1 MAKRQDNKGRS
12 ERKQIAPELGNL
24 GVSVDFRSIY
34 EDSLKELQFPHSLKT
49 FDQMSKSS
57 VVASVLSAVNTIA
70 GQADFYVESYDQS
83 DTHLSRKK
91 FLEQCLFY
99 DMKTS
104 FNQVVKDS
112 LTSTQYGFSILE
124 KVFRER
130 RYEEG
135 SLYDDGRIGIKYLP
149 LRSQKSIEEF
159 KYDDMNRELQA
170 VVQTLTS
177 NGTRALNTLTKT
189 AVNLPV
195 DRILFFKVNPSSN
208 YPHGRSPL
216 ADAYMSWRVLEE
228 LRGIETVSANRNLNG
243 IPHLSCPSEIMDES
257 SDDPEDRLRVTKLK
271 QQMSRISTGEQAYII
286 TPSDRYDQTEGAS
299 AQYDFK
305 VVTGSSSHLT
315 ALGSIISRYK
325 NEVFQAMCAD
335 ILTID
340 DGQSASSSLTANKQ
354 TMFNMFVEARLREFI
369 EVINNDLIPDLF
381 ARNGWDI
388 TKTPKLKYDR
398 VEKLTVAEMAKA
410 IQQLAATSTIPI
422 TPENTN
428 YMAEVFGFPTRVP
441 LDMSFEELTKL
452 RGYELG
458 MQSRSGDGLAKG
470 ASNGTSDSVA
480 TSDTNASNLNKS

>member
-1 MAKRQDNKGRS
+1 MAKRQDKKGLVS
-12 ERKQIAPELGNL
+12 PELGNL
-24 GVSVDFRSIY
+24 GVSVDFQSIY
-34 EDSLKELQFPHSLKT
+34 EDSLKELKFPYSLKT
-49 FDQMSKSS
+49 FDQMAKSS

-149 LRSQKSIEEF
+149 LRSQKSIDEF
-159 KYDDMNRELQA
+159 KYNDMNRELA
-170 VVQTLTS
+170 YVTQTLTS
-177 NGTRALNTLTKT
+177 GNLFPLTKT
-189 AVNLPV
+189 SVKLPV

-340 DGQSASSSLTANKQ
+340 DGQSASSSLTNNKQ

-410 IQQLAATSTIPI
+410 IQQLSATSTIPI

-452 RGYELG
+452 RGYDLG
-458 MQSRSGDGLAKG
+458 VQSRSGDGLKTG
-470 ASNGTSDSVA
+470 TGNGTSTNVA
-480 TSDTNASNLNKS
+480 TADTNASNLNKN

>member
-1 MAKRQDNKGRS
+1 MATSQDKKGRV
-12 ERKQIAPELGNL
+12 APELGNL
-24 GVSVDFRSIY
+24 GVSVDFQSIY
-34 EDSLKELQFPHSLKT
+34 SDSLKELQFPYSLKT
-49 FDQMSKSS
+49 FDQMAKSS

-70 GQADFYVESYDQS
+70 GQADFYLDSYDQS

-91 FLEQCLFY
+91 FVEQCLFY

-104 FNQVVKDS
+104 FNQVVKDF
-112 LTSTQYGFSILE
+112 LTATQYGFSILE

-130 RYEEG
+130 RYTEG
-135 SLYDDGRIGIKYLP
+135 SLYDDGKIGIKYLP
-149 LRSQKSIEEF
+149 LRSQKSIEDF
-159 KYDDMNRELQA
+159 KYDDMNRELECVLQRI
-170 VVQTLTS
+170 S
-177 NGTRALNTLTKT
+177 TKNLLKPEE
-189 AVNLPV
+189 AFKKLPV
-195 DRILFFKVNPSSN
+195 DRIMLFKVNSSSN
-208 YPHGRSPL
+208 YPYGRSPL

-257 SDDPEDRLRVTKLK
+257 SDDPEDKARVFKLK
-271 QQMSRISTGEQAYII
+271 QQMSRVSSGEQTYVI

-340 DGQSASSSLTANKQ
+340 DGQSASSSLTTNKQ

-369 EVINNDLIPDLF
+369 EVINSDLIPDLF

-410 IQQLAATSTIPI
+410 IQQLSATSTIPI

-441 LDMSFEELTKL
+441 LDMSFEDLTKL
-452 RGYELG
+452 RGYDLG
-458 MQSRSGDGLAKG
+458 IQSRSGDGAAAG
-470 ASNGTSDSVA
+470 ASNGTSTSVA
-480 TSDTNASNLNKS
+480 TADTNASNLNKN

>member
-1 MAKRQDNKGRS
+1 MA
-12 ERKQIAPELGNL
+12 
-24 GVSVDFRSIY
+24 
-34 EDSLKELQFPHSLKT
+34 
-49 FDQMSKSS
+49 KSS
-57 VVASVLSAVNTIA
+57 VVSSVLSAVSTIA
-70 GQADFYVESYDQS
+70 GQADFYIESYDQS

-99 DMKTS
+99 DMKTP
-104 FNQVVKDS
+104 FNQVVKDA

-130 RYEEG
+130 RYSEG

-159 KYDDMNRELQA
+159 KYDDMNRELKS
-170 VVQTLTS
+170 VVQTLTY
-177 NGTRALNTLTKT
+177 NGIRNLNVLKKT
-189 AVNLPV
+189 SVEIPV
-195 DRILFFKVNPSSN
+195 DRILLFKVNPSGN
-208 YPHGRSPL
+208 YPYGRSPL

-257 SDDPEDRLRVTKLK
+257 SDDPDDRLRVAKLK

-286 TPSDRYDQTEGAS
+286 TPSDRYDQSEGAA

-315 ALGSIISRYK
+315 ALGNIISRYK

-340 DGQSASSSLTANKQ
+340 DGQSASSSLTSNKQ

-410 IQQLAATSTIPI
+410 IQQLSATQTIPI
-422 TPENTN
+422 TAENTN
-428 YMAEVFGFPTRVP
+428 YIAEIFGFPTRVP
-441 LDMSFEELTKL
+441 IDIEFDELVKL
-452 RGYELG
+452 RGYGLN

-470 ASNGTSDSVA
+470 SGNGTSNKVA
-480 TSDTNASNLNKS
+480 TMDANANNLNKN

>member
-1 MAKRQDNKGRS
+1 MA
-12 ERKQIAPELGNL
+12 
-24 GVSVDFRSIY
+24 
-34 EDSLKELQFPHSLKT
+34 
-49 FDQMSKSS
+49 KSS

-70 GQADFYVESYDQS
+70 GQADFYLDSYDQS

-91 FLEQCLFY
+91 FVEQCLFY

-104 FNQVVKDS
+104 FNQVVKDF
-112 LTSTQYGFSILE
+112 LTATQYGFSILE

-130 RYEEG
+130 RYTEG
-135 SLYDDGRIGIKYLP
+135 SLYDDGKIGIKYLP
-149 LRSQKSIEEF
+149 LRSQKSIEDF
-159 KYDDMNRELQA
+159 KYDDMNRELECVLQRI
-170 VVQTLTS
+170 S
-177 NGTRALNTLTKT
+177 TK
-189 AVNLPV
+189 NLLKPEEAFKKLPA
-195 DRILFFKVNPSSN
+195 DRIMLFKVNSSSN
-208 YPHGRSPL
+208 YPYGRSPL

-257 SDDPEDRLRVTKLK
+257 SDDPKDKARVFKLK
-271 QQMSRISTGEQAYII
+271 QQMSRVSSGEQTYVI

-340 DGQSASSSLTANKQ
+340 DGQSASSSLTTNKQ

-369 EVINNDLIPDLF
+369 EVINSDLIPDLF

-410 IQQLAATSTIPI
+410 IQQLSATSTIPI

-441 LDMSFEELTKL
+441 LDMSFEDLTKL
-452 RGYELG
+452 RGYDLG
-458 MQSRSGDGLAKG
+458 IQSRSGDGAAAG
-470 ASNGTSDSVA
+470 ASNGTSTSVA
-480 TSDTNASNLNKS
+480 TADTNASNLNKN

>member
-1 MAKRQDNKGRS
+1 MATSQDKKGLS
-12 ERKQIAPELGNL
+12 ERKHVAPELGNL
-24 GVSVDFRSIY
+24 GVSVDFQSIY
-34 EDSLKELQFPHSLKT
+34 SDSLKELQFPYSLKT
-49 FDQMSKSS
+49 FDQMAKSS

-70 GQADFYVESYDQS
+70 GQADFYLDSYDQS

-91 FLEQCLFY
+91 FVEQCLFY

-104 FNQVVKDS
+104 FNQVVKDF
-112 LTSTQYGFSILE
+112 LTATQYGFSILE

-130 RYEEG
+130 RYTEG
-135 SLYDDGRIGIKYLP
+135 SLYDDGKIGIKYLP
-149 LRSQKSIEEF
+149 LRSQKSIEDF
-159 KYDDMNRELQA
+159 KYDDMNRELECVLQRI
-170 VVQTLTS
+170 S
-177 NGTRALNTLTKT
+177 TKNLLKPEE
-189 AVNLPV
+189 AFKKLPV
-195 DRILFFKVNPSSN
+195 DRIMLFKVNSSSN
-208 YPHGRSPL
+208 YPYGRSPL

-257 SDDPEDRLRVTKLK
+257 SDDPEDRLRVSKLK

-340 DGQSASSSLTANKQ
+340 DGQSASSSLTTNKQ

-369 EVINNDLIPDLF
+369 EVINSDLIPDLF

-410 IQQLAATSTIPI
+410 IQQLSATSTIPI

-441 LDMSFEELTKL
+441 LDMSFEDLTKL
-452 RGYELG
+452 RGYDLG
-458 MQSRSGDGLAKG
+458 IQSRSGDGAAAG
-470 ASNGTSDSVA
+470 ASNGTSTSVA
-480 TSDTNASNLNKS
+480 TADTNASNLNKN

>member
-1 MAKRQDNKGRS
+1 MATSQDKKGKVS
-12 ERKQIAPELGNL
+12 PEIGNL
-24 GVSVDFRSIY
+24 GVSVDFQSIY
-34 EDSLKELQFPHSLKT
+34 SDSLKELQFPYSLKT
-49 FDQMSKSS
+49 FDLMAQSS
-57 VVASVLSAVNTIA
+57 VISSVISAVNTIA
-70 GQADFYVESYDQS
+70 GQADFYLDAYDQS

-91 FLEQCLFY
+91 FVEQCLFY

-104 FNQVVKDS
+104 FNQVVKDF

-130 RYEEG
+130 RYSEG
-135 SLYDDGRIGIKYLP
+135 SLYDDGKIGIKYLP
-149 LRSQKSIEEF
+149 LRSQKSIDNF
-159 KYDDMNRELQA
+159 KYDDMNRELQY
-170 VVQTLTS
+170 VEQTLTS
-177 NGTRALNTLTKT
+177 GNLFPLTKT
-189 AVNLPV
+189 SVKLPA
-195 DRILFFKVNPSSN
+195 DRILFFKVNCSSN
-208 YPHGRSPL
+208 HPQGRSPL
-216 ADAYMSWRVLEE
+216 ADAYVSWRVLEE

-257 SDDPEDRLRVTKLK
+257 TDDPEDKLRVRKLH
-271 QQMSRISTGEQAYII
+271 QQMSRVSTGEQAYII

-340 DGQSASSSLTANKQ
+340 DGQSASSSLTTNKQ

-369 EVINNDLIPDLF
+369 EVINSDLIPDLF

-410 IQQLAATSTIPI
+410 IQQLSATSTIPI

-441 LDMSFEELTKL
+441 LDMSFEDLTKL
-452 RGYELG
+452 RGYDLG
-458 MQSRSGDGLAKG
+458 IQSRSGDGAAAG
-470 ASNGTSDSVA
+470 AGNGTSTSVA
-480 TSDTNASNLNKS
+480 AADTNASNLNKN

>member
-1 MAKRQDNKGRS
+1 MA
-12 ERKQIAPELGNL
+12 
-24 GVSVDFRSIY
+24 
-34 EDSLKELQFPHSLKT
+34 
-49 FDQMSKSS
+49 KSS

-70 GQADFYVESYDQS
+70 GQADFYLDSYDQS

-91 FLEQCLFY
+91 FVEQCLFY

-104 FNQVVKDS
+104 FNQVVKDF
-112 LTSTQYGFSILE
+112 LTATQYGFSILE

-130 RYEEG
+130 RYTEG
-135 SLYDDGRIGIKYLP
+135 SLYDDGKIGIKYLP
-149 LRSQKSIEEF
+149 LRSQKSIEDF
-159 KYDDMNRELQA
+159 KYDDMNRELECVLQRI
-170 VVQTLTS
+170 S
-177 NGTRALNTLTKT
+177 TK
-189 AVNLPV
+189 NLLKPEEAFKKLPA
-195 DRILFFKVNPSSN
+195 DRIMLFKVNSSSN
-208 YPHGRSPL
+208 YPYGRSPL

-257 SDDPEDRLRVTKLK
+257 SDDPEDKARVFKLK
-271 QQMSRISTGEQAYII
+271 QQMSRVSSGEQTYVI

-340 DGQSASSSLTANKQ
+340 DGQSASSSLTTNKQ

-369 EVINNDLIPDLF
+369 EVINSDLIPDLF

-410 IQQLAATSTIPI
+410 IQQLSATSTIPI

-441 LDMSFEELTKL
+441 LDMSFEDLTKL
-452 RGYELG
+452 RGYDLG
-458 MQSRSGDGLAKG
+458 IQSRSGDGAAAG
-470 ASNGTSDSVA
+470 ASNGTSTSVA
-480 TSDTNASNLNKS
+480 TADTNASNLNKN

>member
-1 MAKRQDNKGRS
+1 MATSQDKKGLS
-12 ERKQIAPELGNL
+12 ERKHVAPELGNL
-24 GVSVDFRSIY
+24 GVSVDFQSIY
-34 EDSLKELQFPHSLKT
+34 SDSLKELQFPYSLKT
-49 FDQMSKSS
+49 FDQMAKSS

-70 GQADFYVESYDQS
+70 GQADFYLDSYDQS

-91 FLEQCLFY
+91 FVEQCLFY

-104 FNQVVKDS
+104 FNQVVKDF
-112 LTSTQYGFSILE
+112 LTATQYGFSILE

-130 RYEEG
+130 RYTEG
-135 SLYDDGRIGIKYLP
+135 SLYDDGKIGIKYLP
-149 LRSQKSIEEF
+149 LRSQKSIEDF
-159 KYDDMNRELQA
+159 KYDDMNRELIYVLQSVSNINLLKPSQA
-170 VVQTLTS
+170 Y
-177 NGTRALNTLTKT
+177 KK
-189 AVNLPV
+189 LPA
-195 DRILFFKVNPSSN
+195 DRIMLFKVNSSSN
-208 YPHGRSPL
+208 YPYGRSPL

-340 DGQSASSSLTANKQ
+340 DGQSASSSLTTNKQ

-369 EVINNDLIPDLF
+369 EVINSDLIPDLF

-410 IQQLAATSTIPI
+410 IQQLSATSTIPI

-441 LDMSFEELTKL
+441 LDMSFEDLTKL
-452 RGYELG
+452 RGYDLG
-458 MQSRSGDGLAKG
+458 IQSRSGDGAAAG
-470 ASNGTSDSVA
+470 ASNGTSTSVA
-480 TSDTNASNLNKS
+480 TADTNASNLNKN

>member
-1 MAKRQDNKGRS
+1 MATSQDKKGLV
-12 ERKQIAPELGNL
+12 APELGNL
-24 GVSVDFRSIY
+24 GVSVDFQSIY
-34 EDSLKELQFPHSLKT
+34 NDSLKELQFPYSLKT
-49 FDQMSKSS
+49 FDLMAQSS
-57 VVASVLSAVNTIA
+57 VISSVLSAVNTIA
-70 GQADFYVESYDQS
+70 GQADFYLDSYDQS
-83 DTHLSRKK
+83 DTHLNRKK
-91 FLEQCLFY
+91 FVEQCLFY

-104 FNQVVKDS
+104 FNQVVKDF
-112 LTSTQYGFSILE
+112 LTATQYGFSILE

-130 RYEEG
+130 RYTEG
-135 SLYDDGRIGIKYLP
+135 SLYDDGKIGIKYLP
-149 LRSQKSIEEF
+149 LRSQKSIDNF
-159 KYDDMNRELQA
+159 KYDDMNRELQY
-170 VVQTLTS
+170 VEQTLTS
-177 NGTRALNTLTKT
+177 GNLFPLTKT
-189 AVNLPV
+189 SVKLPA
-195 DRILFFKVNPSSN
+195 DRILFFKVNCSSN
-208 YPHGRSPL
+208 HPQGRSPL
-216 ADAYMSWRVLEE
+216 ADAYVSWRVLEE

-340 DGQSASSSLTANKQ
+340 DGQSASSSLTTNKQ

-369 EVINNDLIPDLF
+369 EVINSDLIPDLF

-410 IQQLAATSTIPI
+410 IQQLSATSTIPI
-422 TPENTN
+422 TAENTN

-441 LDMSFEELTKL
+441 LDMSFEDLTKL
-452 RGYELG
+452 RGYDLG
-458 MQSRSGDGLAKG
+458 IQSRSGDGAAAG
-470 ASNGTSDSVA
+470 ASNGTSTSVA
-480 TSDTNASNLNKS
+480 TADTNASNLNKN

>member
-1 MAKRQDNKGRS
+1 MAINSQDKKG
-12 ERKQIAPELGNL
+12 KVFPELGNL
-24 GVSVDFRSIY
+24 GVNVDFQSIY
-34 EDSLKELQFPHSLKT
+34 NDSLKELQFPYSLRT
-49 FDQMSKSS
+49 FDQMAKSS
-57 VVASVLSAVNTIA
+57 VIASVLSAVNTIA
-70 GQADFYVESYDQS
+70 GQADFYLDSYDQT
-83 DTHLSRKK
+83 DTHLGRKK
-91 FLEQCLFY
+91 FVEQCLFY

-104 FNQVVKDS
+104 FNQVVKDF
-112 LTSTQYGFSILE
+112 LTSAQYGFSILE

-130 RYEEG
+130 RYSEG

-159 KYDDMNRELQA
+159 KYDEMNRELQY
-170 VVQTLTS
+170 VFQRVST
-177 NGTRALNTLTKT
+177 NTLLKT
-189 AVNLPV
+189 DEGLKKLPA
-195 DRILFFKVNPSSN
+195 DRILLFKVNPSSN
-208 YPHGRSPL
+208 YPYGRSPL

-257 SDDPEDRLRVTKLK
+257 SDDPEDKARVFKLK
-271 QQMSRISTGEQAYII
+271 QQMSRVSTGEQTYII

-340 DGQSASSSLTANKQ
+340 DGQSASSSLTTNKQ

-410 IQQLAATSTIPI
+410 IQQLSATQTIPI
-422 TPENTN
+422 TAENTN
-428 YMAEVFGFPTRVP
+428 YIAEIFGFPTRVP
-441 LDMSFEELTKL
+441 LDIEFDDLIKI
-452 RGYELG
+452 RGYGLDI
-458 MQSRSGDGLAKG
+458 QSRSGDGLAV
-470 ASNGTSDSVA
+470 GTVGEGTAKTVTGSDK
-480 TSDTNASNLNKS
+480 NANNLNKS

>member
-1 MAKRQDNKGRS
+1 MAVNSQDKKG
-12 ERKQIAPELGNL
+12 KVFPELGNL
-24 GVSVDFRSIY
+24 GVSVDFQSIY
-34 EDSLKELQFPHSLKT
+34 EDSLKELQFPYSLKT
-49 FDQMSKSS
+49 FDQMAKSS
-57 VVASVLSAVNTIA
+57 VVASVISAVNTIA
-70 GQADFYVESYDQS
+70 GQADFYLDSYDQS
-83 DTHLSRKK
+83 DTHLGRKK
-91 FLEQCLFY
+91 FVEQCLFY

-104 FNQVVKDS
+104 FNQVVKDF
-112 LTSTQYGFSILE
+112 LTSVQYGFSILE

-130 RYEEG
+130 RYSEG
-135 SLYDDGRIGIKYLP
+135 SLYDDGKIGIKYLP
-149 LRSQKSIEEF
+149 LRSQKSITEF
-159 KYDDMNRELQA
+159 KYDDMNRELQS
-170 VVQTLTS
+170 VIQTLTS
-177 NGTRALNTLTKT
+177 NGTLDLRSLTSTSVKIPT
-189 AVNLPV
+189 
-195 DRILFFKVNPSSN
+195 DRMLFFRVNPSSN
-208 YPHGRSPL
+208 YPQGKSPL
-216 ADAYMSWRVLEE
+216 ADAYTSWRVLEE

-243 IPHLSCPSEIMDES
+243 IPHLSCPSEIMDETT
-257 SDDPEDRLRVTKLK
+257 DDPEDKLRVLKLH
-271 QQMSRISTGEQAYII
+271 QQMSRVSTGEQSYII

-340 DGQSASSSLTANKQ
+340 DGQSASSSLTTNKQ

-369 EVINNDLIPDLF
+369 EVVNNDLIPDLF

-410 IQQLAATSTIPI
+410 VQQLAATSTIPI

-441 LDMSFEELTKL
+441 LDMSFEELTKI
-452 RGYELG
+452 RGYGLDI
-458 MQSRSGDGLAKG
+458 QSRSGDGAAAG
-470 ASNGTSDSVA
+470 TGNGTSTSVSSA
-480 TSDTNASNLNKS
+480 DTNASNLNKN

>member
-1 MAKRQDNKGRS
+1 MAVSQDKKGLVS
-12 ERKQIAPELGNL
+12 PELGNL
-24 GVSVDFRSIY
+24 GVSVDFQSIY
-34 EDSLKELQFPHSLKT
+34 EDSLRELKFPYSLKT
-49 FDQMSKSS
+49 FDQMAKSS

-83 DTHLSRKK
+83 DTHLNRKK
-91 FLEQCLFY
+91 FLEQCLFH

-104 FNQVVKDS
+104 FNQVVKDA

-130 RYEEG
+130 RYSEG

-159 KYDDMNRELQA
+159 KYDDMNRELQS

-177 NGTRALNTLTKT
+177 NGTQALRTLTKT
-189 AVNLPV
+189 SVNLPV
-195 DRILFFKVNPSSN
+195 NRILFFKVNPSSN

-257 SDDPEDRLRVTKLK
+257 SDDPEDRIRVTKLK

-340 DGQSASSSLTANKQ
+340 DGQSASSSLTNNKQ

-381 ARNGWDI
+381 SRNGWDI
-388 TKTPKLKYDR
+388 TKTPKLRYDR

-410 IQQLAATSTIPI
+410 IQQLSATQTIPI
-422 TPENTN
+422 TAENTN
-428 YMAEVFGFPTRVP
+428 YIAEVFGFPTRVP
-441 LDMSFEELTKL
+441 LDMDFEELTKI
-452 RGYELG
+452 RGYGLD
-458 MQSRSGDGLAKG
+458 MQSRSGDGLKTGSGEGTAKKPSG
-470 ASNGTSDSVA
+470 L
-480 TSDTNASNLNKS
+480 DTNANNLNKS

>member
-1 MAKRQDNKGRS
+1 MATSQDKKGKVS
-12 ERKQIAPELGNL
+12 PELGNL
-24 GVSVDFRSIY
+24 GVSVDFQSIY
-34 EDSLKELQFPHSLKT
+34 SDSLKELQFPYSLKT
-49 FDQMSKSS
+49 FDQMAKSS

-70 GQADFYVESYDQS
+70 GQADFYLDSYDQS

-91 FLEQCLFY
+91 FVEQCLFY

-104 FNQVVKDS
+104 FNQVVKDF
-112 LTSTQYGFSILE
+112 LTATQYGFSILE

-130 RYEEG
+130 RYTEG
-135 SLYDDGRIGIKYLP
+135 SLYDDGKIGIKYLP
-149 LRSQKSIEEF
+149 LRSQKSIEDF
-159 KYDDMNRELQA
+159 KYDDMNRELKS

-177 NGTRALNTLTKT
+177 NGTGSLITLKKT
-189 AVNLPV
+189 SVDLPA
-195 DRILFFKVNPSSN
+195 DRIMLFKVNSSSN
-208 YPHGRSPL
+208 YPYGRSPL

-257 SDDPEDRLRVTKLK
+257 SDDPEDKARVFKLK
-271 QQMSRISTGEQAYII
+271 QQMSRVSSGEQTYVI

-340 DGQSASSSLTANKQ
+340 DGQSASSSLTTNKQ

-369 EVINNDLIPDLF
+369 EVINSDLIPDLF

-410 IQQLAATSTIPI
+410 VQQLSATQTIPI
-422 TPENTN
+422 TAENTN

-441 LDMSFEELTKL
+441 LDISFDDLIKL
-452 RGYELG
+452 RGYGLDQ
-458 MQSRSGDGLAKG
+458 QSRSGDGLAKG
-470 ASNGTSDSVA
+470 SGNGTSDTVA
-480 TSDTNASNLNKS
+480 SADTNANNLNKN

>member
-1 MAKRQDNKGRS
+1 MAKRQDNKGLVS
-12 ERKQIAPELGNL
+12 PELGNL
-24 GVSVDFRSIY
+24 GVSVDFQSIY

-49 FDQMSKSS
+49 FDKMAKSS

-83 DTHLSRKK
+83 DTHLNRKK

-149 LRSQKSIEEF
+149 LRSQKSIDEF
-159 KYDDMNRELQA
+159 KYNDMNRELA
-170 VVQTLTS
+170 YVTQTLTS
-177 NGTRALNTLTKT
+177 GNLFPLTKT
-189 AVNLPV
+189 SVKLPV

-340 DGQSASSSLTANKQ
+340 DGQSASSSLTNNKQ

-410 IQQLAATSTIPI
+410 VQQLSATQTIPI
-422 TPENTN
+422 TAENTN
-428 YMAEVFGFPTRVP
+428 YMAEIFGFPTRVP
-441 LDMSFEELTKL
+441 LDIEFDELIKL
-452 RGYELG
+452 RGYGLD
-458 MQSRSGDGLAKG
+458 MQSRSGDGMVKG
-470 ASNGTSDSVA
+470 SGNGTSDSVA
-480 TSDTNASNLNKS
+480 TADTNASNLNKN

>member
-1 MAKRQDNKGRS
+1 MATSQDKKGLS
-12 ERKQIAPELGNL
+12 ERKHVAPELGNL
-24 GVSVDFRSIY
+24 GVSVDFQSIY
-34 EDSLKELQFPHSLKT
+34 SDSLKELQFPYSLKT
-49 FDQMSKSS
+49 FDQMAKSS

-70 GQADFYVESYDQS
+70 GQADFYLDSYDQS

-91 FLEQCLFY
+91 FVEQCLFY

-104 FNQVVKDS
+104 FNQVVKDF
-112 LTSTQYGFSILE
+112 LTATQYGFSILE

-130 RYEEG
+130 RYTEG
-135 SLYDDGRIGIKYLP
+135 SLYDDGKIGIKYLP
-149 LRSQKSIEEF
+149 LRSQKSIEDF
-159 KYDDMNRELQA
+159 KYDDMNRELECVLQRI
-170 VVQTLTS
+170 S
-177 NGTRALNTLTKT
+177 TKNLLKSEE
-189 AVNLPV
+189 AFKKLPV
-195 DRILFFKVNPSSN
+195 DRIMLFKVNSSSN
-208 YPHGRSPL
+208 YPYGRSPL

-257 SDDPEDRLRVTKLK
+257 SDDPEDKARVFKLK
-271 QQMSRISTGEQAYII
+271 QQMSRVSSGEQTYVI

-340 DGQSASSSLTANKQ
+340 DGQSASSSLTTNKQ

-369 EVINNDLIPDLF
+369 EVINSDLIPDLF

-410 IQQLAATSTIPI
+410 IQQLSATSTIPI

-441 LDMSFEELTKL
+441 LDMSFEDLTKI
-452 RGYELG
+452 RGYGLDI
-458 MQSRSGDGLAKG
+458 QSRSGDGAKTAG
-470 ASNGTSDSVA
+470 EGTAKSPSGL
-480 TSDTNASNLNKS
+480 DTNASNLNKN

>member
-1 MAKRQDNKGRS
+1 MA
-12 ERKQIAPELGNL
+12 
-24 GVSVDFRSIY
+24 
-34 EDSLKELQFPHSLKT
+34 
-49 FDQMSKSS
+49 KSS

-70 GQADFYVESYDQS
+70 GQADFYLDSYDQT
-83 DTHLSRKK
+83 DTHLGRKK
-91 FLEQCLFY
+91 FVEQCLFY

-104 FNQVVKDS
+104 FNQVVKDF
-112 LTSTQYGFSILE
+112 LTATQYGFSILE

-130 RYEEG
+130 RYTEG
-135 SLYDDGRIGIKYLP
+135 SLYDDGKIGIKYLP
-149 LRSQKSIEEF
+149 LRSQKSIEDF
-159 KYDDMNRELQA
+159 KYDDMNRELECVLQRI
-170 VVQTLTS
+170 S
-177 NGTRALNTLTKT
+177 TKNLLKPEE
-189 AVNLPV
+189 AFKKLPV
-195 DRILFFKVNPSSN
+195 DRIMLFKVNSSSN
-208 YPHGRSPL
+208 YPYGRSPL

-257 SDDPEDRLRVTKLK
+257 SDDPEDKARVFKLK
-271 QQMSRISTGEQAYII
+271 QQMSRVSSGEQTYVI

-340 DGQSASSSLTANKQ
+340 DGQSASSSLTTNKQ

-369 EVINNDLIPDLF
+369 EVINSDLIPDLF

-410 IQQLAATSTIPI
+410 IQQLSATSTIPI

-441 LDMSFEELTKL
+441 LDMSFEDLTKL
-452 RGYELG
+452 RGYDLG
-458 MQSRSGDGLAKG
+458 IQSRSGDGAAAG
-470 ASNGTSDSVA
+470 ASNGTSTSVA
-480 TSDTNASNLNKS
+480 TADTNASNLNKN

>member
-1 MAKRQDNKGRS
+1 MA
-12 ERKQIAPELGNL
+12 
-24 GVSVDFRSIY
+24 
-34 EDSLKELQFPHSLKT
+34 
-49 FDQMSKSS
+49 KSS

-70 GQADFYVESYDQS
+70 GQADFYLDSYDQT
-83 DTHLSRKK
+83 DTHLGRKK
-91 FLEQCLFY
+91 FVEQCLFY

-104 FNQVVKDS
+104 FNQVVKDF

-130 RYEEG
+130 RYSEG
-135 SLYDDGRIGIKYLP
+135 SLYDDGKIGIKYLP
-149 LRSQKSIEEF
+149 LRSQKSIDEF
-159 KYDDMNRELQA
+159 KYDDMNRELQK

-177 NGTRALNTLTKT
+177 NDSLDLRTLKSTT
-189 AVNLPV
+189 VDLPA
-195 DRILFFKVNPSSN
+195 DRILFFRVNPSSN
-208 YPHGRSPL
+208 YPQGRSPL

-340 DGQSASSSLTANKQ
+340 DGQSASSSLTTNKQ

-369 EVINNDLIPDLF
+369 ELMNNDLIPDLF

-410 IQQLAATSTIPI
+410 IQQLSATSTIPI
-422 TPENTN
+422 TAENTN

-441 LDMSFEELTKL
+441 LDISFEELTKL
-452 RGYELG
+452 RGYNLDV
-458 MQSRSGDGLAKG
+458 QSRSGDGLAKG
-470 ASNGTSDSVA
+470 SGNGTSDSVA
-480 TSDTNASNLNKS
+480 TNDTNASNLNKN

>member
-1 MAKRQDNKGRS
+1 MATSQDKKGKVS
-12 ERKQIAPELGNL
+12 PELGNL
-24 GVSVDFRSIY
+24 GVSVDFQSIY
-34 EDSLKELQFPHSLKT
+34 NDSLKELQFPYSLKT
-49 FDQMSKSS
+49 FDLMTQSS
-57 VVASVLSAVNTIA
+57 VISSVISAVNTIA
-70 GQADFYVESYDQS
+70 GQADFYLDSYDQS
-83 DTHLSRKK
+83 DTHINRKK

-104 FNQVVKDS
+104 FNQVVKDF

-130 RYEEG
+130 RYSEG
-135 SLYDDGRIGIKYLP
+135 SLYDDGKIGIKYLP
-149 LRSQKSIEEF
+149 LRAQKSIDNF
-159 KYDDMNRELQA
+159 KYDDMNRELQY
-170 VVQTLTS
+170 VEQTLTS
-177 NGTRALNTLTKT
+177 GNLFPLTKT
-189 AVNLPV
+189 SVKLPA
-195 DRILFFKVNPSSN
+195 DRILFFKVNCSSN
-208 YPHGRSPL
+208 HPQGRSPL
-216 ADAYMSWRVLEE
+216 ADAYVSWRVLEE

-257 SDDPEDRLRVTKLK
+257 SDDPEDRLRVSKLK

-340 DGQSASSSLTANKQ
+340 DGQSASSSLTTNKQ

-369 EVINNDLIPDLF
+369 EVINSDLIPDLF

-410 IQQLAATSTIPI
+410 VQQLSATQTIPI
-422 TPENTN
+422 TAENTN

-441 LDMSFEELTKL
+441 LDISFDDLIKL
-452 RGYELG
+452 RGYGLDI
-458 MQSRSGDGLAKG
+458 QSRSGDGAKTAG
-470 ASNGTSDSVA
+470 EGTSTTPSGL
-480 TSDTNASNLNKS
+480 DTNASNLNKN

>member
-1 MAKRQDNKGRS
+1 MATSQDKKGLV
-12 ERKQIAPELGNL
+12 APELGNL
-24 GVSVDFRSIY
+24 GVSVDFQSIY
-34 EDSLKELQFPHSLKT
+34 NDSLKELQFPYSLKT
-49 FDQMSKSS
+49 FDQMAKSS

-70 GQADFYVESYDQS
+70 GQADFYLDSYDQT
-83 DTHLSRKK
+83 DTHLGRKK
-91 FLEQCLFY
+91 FVEQCFFY

-104 FNQVVKDS
+104 FNQVVKDF

-130 RYEEG
+130 RYSEG
-135 SLYDDGRIGIKYLP
+135 SLYDDGKIGIKYLP
-149 LRSQKSIEEF
+149 LRSQKSIDEF
-159 KYDDMNRELQA
+159 KYDDMNRELKS
-170 VVQTLTS
+170 VVQTITS
-177 NGTRALNTLTKT
+177 NGTLDLRSLKSTTI
-189 AVNLPV
+189 NLPA
-195 DRILFFKVNPSSN
+195 DRILFFRVNPSSN
-208 YPHGRSPL
+208 YPQGRSPL

-340 DGQSASSSLTANKQ
+340 DGQSASSSLTTNKQ

-369 EVINNDLIPDLF
+369 ELMNNDLIPDLF

-410 IQQLAATSTIPI
+410 IQQLSATSTIPI
-422 TPENTN
+422 TAENTN

-452 RGYELG
+452 RGYDLG
-458 MQSRSGDGLAKG
+458 IQSRSGDGAKSPVG
-470 ASNGTSDSVA
+470 EGTA
-480 TSDTNASNLNKS
+480 TTSSGLDTNASNLNKN

>member
-1 MAKRQDNKGRS
+1 MS
-12 ERKQIAPELGNL
+12 PELGNL
-24 GVSVDFRSIY
+24 GVSVDFQSIY
-34 EDSLKELQFPHSLKT
+34 EDSLRELKFPYSLKT
-49 FDQMSKSS
+49 FDQMAKSS

-83 DTHLSRKK
+83 DTHLNRKK
-91 FLEQCLFY
+91 FLEQCLFH

-104 FNQVVKDS
+104 FNQVVKDA

-130 RYEEG
+130 RYSEG

-149 LRSQKSIEEF
+149 LRSQKSIEDF
-159 KYDDMNRELQA
+159 KYDDMNRELKS

-177 NGTRALNTLTKT
+177 NSTKSITTLTKT
-189 AVNLPV
+189 SVNLPV

-257 SDDPEDRLRVTKLK
+257 SEDPEDIKRVFKLK

-286 TPSDRYDQTEGAS
+286 TPSDRYDQSEGAS
-299 AQYDFK
+299 AQYDFR

-340 DGQSASSSLTANKQ
+340 DGQSASSSLTNNKQ

-381 ARNGWDI
+381 SRNGWDI
-388 TKTPKLKYDR
+388 TKTPKLRYDR

-410 IQQLAATSTIPI
+410 IQQLSATQTIPI
-422 TPENTN
+422 TAENTN
-428 YMAEVFGFPTRVP
+428 YMAEIFGFPTRVP
-441 LDMSFEELTKL
+441 LDIEFDELIKL
-452 RGYELG
+452 RGYGLD
-458 MQSRSGDGLAKG
+458 MQSRSGDGMAKG
-470 ASNGTSDSVA
+470 SGNGTSDSVA
-480 TSDTNASNLNKS
+480 TTDTNANNLNKS

>member
-1 MAKRQDNKGRS
+1 MA
-12 ERKQIAPELGNL
+12 
-24 GVSVDFRSIY
+24 
-34 EDSLKELQFPHSLKT
+34 
-49 FDQMSKSS
+49 KSS

-70 GQADFYVESYDQS
+70 GQADFYLDSYDQS

-91 FLEQCLFY
+91 FVEQCLFY

-104 FNQVVKDS
+104 FNQVVKDF
-112 LTSTQYGFSILE
+112 LTAAQYGFSILE

-130 RYEEG
+130 RYTEG
-135 SLYDDGRIGIKYLP
+135 SLYDDGKIGIKYLP
-149 LRSQKSIEEF
+149 LRSQKSIEDF
-159 KYDDMNRELQA
+159 KYDEMNRELEK

-177 NGTRALNTLTKT
+177 NGTGSLITLKKT
-189 AVNLPV
+189 SIDLPA
-195 DRILFFKVNPSSN
+195 DRIMLFKVNSSSN
-208 YPHGRSPL
+208 YPYGRSPL

-257 SDDPEDRLRVTKLK
+257 SDDPEDKARVFKLK
-271 QQMSRISTGEQAYII
+271 QQMSRVSSGEQTYVI

-340 DGQSASSSLTANKQ
+340 DGQSASSSLTTNKQ

-369 EVINNDLIPDLF
+369 EVINSDLIPDLF

-410 IQQLAATSTIPI
+410 VQQLSATQTIPI
-422 TPENTN
+422 TAENTN

-441 LDMSFEELTKL
+441 LDISFDDLIKL
-452 RGYELG
+452 RGYGLDQ
-458 MQSRSGDGLAKG
+458 QSRSGDGLAKG
-470 ASNGTSDSVA
+470 SGNGTSDVVA
-480 TSDTNASNLNKS
+480 STDTNANNLNKN

>member
-1 MAKRQDNKGRS
+1 MATSQDKKGLV
-12 ERKQIAPELGNL
+12 APELGNL
-24 GVSVDFRSIY
+24 GVSVDFQSIY
-34 EDSLKELQFPHSLKT
+34 NDSLKELQFPYSLKT
-49 FDQMSKSS
+49 FDLMAQSS
-57 VVASVLSAVNTIA
+57 VISSVLSAVNTIA
-70 GQADFYVESYDQS
+70 GQADFYLDSYDQS
-83 DTHLSRKK
+83 DTHLNRKK
-91 FLEQCLFY
+91 FVEQCLFY

-104 FNQVVKDS
+104 FNQVVKDF
-112 LTSTQYGFSILE
+112 LTATQYGFSILE

-130 RYEEG
+130 RYTEG
-135 SLYDDGRIGIKYLP
+135 SLYDDGKIGIKYLP
-149 LRSQKSIEEF
+149 LRSQKSIDNF
-159 KYDDMNRELQA
+159 KYDDMNRELQY
-170 VVQTLTS
+170 VEQTLTS
-177 NGTRALNTLTKT
+177 GNLFPLTKT
-189 AVNLPV
+189 SVKLPA
-195 DRILFFKVNPSSN
+195 DRILFFKVNCSSN
-208 YPHGRSPL
+208 HPQGRSPL
-216 ADAYMSWRVLEE
+216 ADAYVSWRVLEE

-340 DGQSASSSLTANKQ
+340 DGQSASSSLTTNKQ

-369 EVINNDLIPDLF
+369 EVINSDLIPDLF

-410 IQQLAATSTIPI
+410 IQQLSATSTIPI

-441 LDMSFEELTKL
+441 LDMSFEDLTKL
-452 RGYELG
+452 RGYDLG
-458 MQSRSGDGLAKG
+458 IQSRSGDGAKTAG
-470 ASNGTSDSVA
+470 EGTAKSPSGL
-480 TSDTNASNLNKS
+480 DTNASNLNKN

>member
-1 MAKRQDNKGRS
+1 MATSQDKKGLV
-12 ERKQIAPELGNL
+12 APEIGNL
-24 GVSVDFRSIY
+24 GVSVDFQSIY
-34 EDSLKELQFPHSLKT
+34 NDSLKELQFPHSLKT
-49 FDQMSKSS
+49 FDQMAKSS

-70 GQADFYVESYDQS
+70 GQADFYLDSYDQT
-83 DTHLSRKK
+83 DTHLGRKK
-91 FLEQCLFY
+91 FVEQCFFY
-99 DMKTS
+99 DMKNS
-104 FNQVVKDS
+104 FNQVVKDF

-130 RYEEG
+130 RYSEG
-135 SLYDDGRIGIKYLP
+135 SLYNDGKIGIKYLP
-149 LRSQKSIEEF
+149 LRSQKSITEF
-159 KYDDMNRELQA
+159 KYDDMNRELKSI
-170 VVQTLTS
+170 VQTITS
-177 NGTRALNTLTKT
+177 NGTLDLRTLKNTT
-189 AVNLPV
+189 VNLPA
-195 DRILFFKVNPSSN
+195 DRILFFRVNPSSN
-208 YPHGRSPL
+208 YPQGRSPL

-243 IPHLSCPSEIMDES
+243 IPHLSCPSEIMDET
-257 SDDPEDRLRVTKLK
+257 SDDPEDKLRVRKLHL
-271 QQMSRISTGEQAYII
+271 QMSRVSTGEQAYII

-340 DGQSASSSLTANKQ
+340 DGQSASSSLTTNKQ
-354 TMFNMFVEARLREFI
+354 TMFNMFVEARLREFT

-410 IQQLAATSTIPI
+410 IQQLSATSTIPI
-422 TPENTN
+422 TAENTN

-441 LDMSFEELTKL
+441 LDISFEELTKL
-452 RGYELG
+452 RGYDLG
-458 MQSRSGDGLAKG
+458 IQSRSGDGAKSPVG
-470 ASNGTSDSVA
+470 EGTA
-480 TSDTNASNLNKS
+480 TTSSGLDTNANNLNKN

>member
-1 MAKRQDNKGRS
+1 MAVDSQDKKGKVS
-12 ERKQIAPELGNL
+12 PEIGNL
-24 GVSVDFRSIY
+24 GVSVDFQCIY
-34 EDSLKELQFPHSLKT
+34 EDSLKELQFPYSLKT
-49 FDQMSKSS
+49 FDQMAKSS
-57 VVASVLSAVNTIA
+57 VIASVLSAVNTIA
-70 GQADFYVESYDQS
+70 GQADFYLDSYDQS
-83 DTHLSRKK
+83 DTHLNRKK

-99 DMKTS
+99 DMKNS
-104 FNQVVKDS
+104 FNQVVKDF

-130 RYEEG
+130 RYTEG
-135 SLYDDGRIGIKYLP
+135 SLYNDGKIGIKYLP
-149 LRSQKSIEEF
+149 LRSQKSIDNF
-159 KYDDMNRELQA
+159 KYDDMNRELQY
-170 VVQTLTS
+170 VEQTLTS
-177 NGTRALNTLTKT
+177 GNLFPLTKT
-189 AVNLPV
+189 SVKLPA
-195 DRILFFKVNPSSN
+195 DRILFFKVNCSSN
-208 YPHGRSPL
+208 YPQGRSPL
-216 ADAYMSWRVLEE
+216 ADAYVSWRVLEE

-243 IPHLSCPSEIMDES
+243 IPHLSCPSEIMDETT
-257 SDDPEDRLRVTKLK
+257 DDPEDKLRVRKLH
-271 QQMSRISTGEQAYII
+271 QQMSRVSTGEQAYII

-340 DGQSASSSLTANKQ
+340 DGQSASSSLTTNKQ
-354 TMFNMFVEARLREFI
+354 TMFNMFVEARLREFT

-410 IQQLAATSTIPI
+410 VQQLAATQTIPI
-422 TPENTN
+422 TAENTN

-441 LDMSFEELTKL
+441 LDISFDDLIKL
-452 RGYELG
+452 RGYGLDI
-458 MQSRSGDGLAKG
+458 QSRSGDGLAKG
-470 ASNGTSDSVA
+470 SGNGTSDSVS
-480 TSDTNASNLNKS
+480 TSDTNANNLNKS

>member
-1 MAKRQDNKGRS
+1 MATSQDKKGLS
-12 ERKQIAPELGNL
+12 ERKQVAPELGNL
-24 GVSVDFRSIY
+24 GVSVDFQCIY
-34 EDSLKELQFPHSLKT
+34 NDSLKELQFPYSLKT
-49 FDQMSKSS
+49 FDLMAQSS
-57 VVASVLSAVNTIA
+57 VISSVISAVNTIA
-70 GQADFYVESYDQS
+70 GQADFYLDSYDQS
-83 DTHLSRKK
+83 DTHINRKK

-104 FNQVVKDS
+104 FNQVVKDF

-130 RYEEG
+130 RYSEG
-135 SLYDDGRIGIKYLP
+135 SLYDDGKIGIKYLP
-149 LRSQKSIEEF
+149 LRSQKSIDNF
-159 KYDDMNRELQA
+159 KYDDMNRELEY
-170 VVQTLTS
+170 VEQTLTS
-177 NGTRALNTLTKT
+177 GNLFPLTKT
-189 AVNLPV
+189 SVKLPA
-195 DRILFFKVNPSSN
+195 DRILFFKVNCSSN
-208 YPHGRSPL
+208 HPQGRSPL
-216 ADAYMSWRVLEE
+216 ADAYVSWRVLEE

-340 DGQSASSSLTANKQ
+340 DGQSASSSLTTNKQ

-369 EVINNDLIPDLF
+369 EVINSDLIPDLF

-410 IQQLAATSTIPI
+410 IQQLSATSTIPI

-441 LDMSFEELTKL
+441 LDMSFEDLTKL
-452 RGYELG
+452 RGYDLG
-458 MQSRSGDGLAKG
+458 IQSRSGDGAASG
-470 ASNGTSDSVA
+470 AGNGTSTSVA
-480 TSDTNASNLNKS
+480 TADTNANNLNKN

>member
-1 MAKRQDNKGRS
+1 MA
-12 ERKQIAPELGNL
+12 
-24 GVSVDFRSIY
+24 
-34 EDSLKELQFPHSLKT
+34 
-49 FDQMSKSS
+49 KSS

-70 GQADFYVESYDQS
+70 GQADFYLDSYDQT
-83 DTHLSRKK
+83 DTHLGRKK
-91 FLEQCLFY
+91 FVEQCLFY
-99 DMKTS
+99 DMKTP
-104 FNQVVKDS
+104 FNQVVKDF

-130 RYEEG
+130 RYSEG
-135 SLYDDGRIGIKYLP
+135 SLYDDGKIGIKYLP
-149 LRSQKSIEEF
+149 LRSQKSIDEF
-159 KYDDMNRELQA
+159 KYDDMNRELEY
-170 VVQTLTS
+170 VVQTITS
-177 NGTRALNTLTKT
+177 NGTLDLRSLKSTTKK
-189 AVNLPV
+189 LPA
-195 DRILFFKVNPSSN
+195 DRIMLFRVNPSSN
-208 YPHGRSPL
+208 YPQGRSPL

-340 DGQSASSSLTANKQ
+340 DGQSASSSLTTNKQ

-410 IQQLAATSTIPI
+410 VQQLSATQTIPI
-422 TPENTN
+422 TAENTN
-428 YMAEVFGFPTRVP
+428 YMAEIFGFPTRVP
-441 LDMSFEELTKL
+441 LDIEFDELTKL
-452 RGYELG
+452 RGYGLD
-458 MQSRSGDGLAKG
+458 MQSRSGDGMVKG
-470 ASNGTSDSVA
+470 SGNGTSDSVA
-480 TSDTNASNLNKS
+480 KADTNASNLNKS

>member
-1 MAKRQDNKGRS
+1 
-12 ERKQIAPELGNL
+12 
-24 GVSVDFRSIY
+24 
-34 EDSLKELQFPHSLKT
+34 
-49 FDQMSKSS
+49 
-57 VVASVLSAVNTIA
+57 
-70 GQADFYVESYDQS
+70 
-83 DTHLSRKK
+83 
-91 FLEQCLFY
+91 
-99 DMKTS
+99 MKTS
-104 FNQVVKDS
+104 FNQVVKDA
-112 LTSTQYGFSILE
+112 LTDVQYGFSILE

-130 RYEEG
+130 RYSEG
-135 SLYDDGRIGIKYLP
+135 SLYDDGKIGIKYLP
-149 LRSQKSIEEF
+149 MRSQKSIEEF
-159 KYDDMNRELQA
+159 KYDDMNRELQS

-189 AVNLPV
+189 TVNLPA
-195 DRILFFKVNPSSN
+195 DRILLFRVNPSSN
-208 YPHGRSPL
+208 YPHGRCPQ

-340 DGQSASSSLTANKQ
+340 DGQSASSSLTTNKQ

-369 EVINNDLIPDLF
+369 EVINSDLIPDLF

-410 IQQLAATSTIPI
+410 VQQLSATQTIPI
-422 TPENTN
+422 TAENTN

-441 LDMSFEELTKL
+441 LDISFDDLIKL
-452 RGYELG
+452 RGYGLDQ
-458 MQSRSGDGLAKG
+458 QSRSGDGLAV
-470 ASNGTSDSVA
+470 GTVGEGTAKSSSGV
-480 TSDTNASNLNKS
+480 DTNANNLNKK

>member
-1 MAKRQDNKGRS
+1 MATSQDKKGLV
-12 ERKQIAPELGNL
+12 APELGNL
-24 GVSVDFRSIY
+24 GVSVDFQSIY
-34 EDSLKELQFPHSLKT
+34 NESLKELQFPYSLKT
-49 FDQMSKSS
+49 FDQMAKSS

-70 GQADFYVESYDQS
+70 GQADFYLDSYDQT
-83 DTHLSRKK
+83 DTHLGRKK
-91 FLEQCLFY
+91 FVEQCLFY

-104 FNQVVKDS
+104 FNQVVKDF

-130 RYEEG
+130 RYSEG
-135 SLYDDGRIGIKYLP
+135 SLYDDGKIGIKYLP
-149 LRSQKSIEEF
+149 LRSQKSIDEF
-159 KYDDMNRELQA
+159 KYDDMNRELKS

-177 NGTRALNTLTKT
+177 NGTLDLRTLKRTT
-189 AVNLPV
+189 IELPA
-195 DRILFFKVNPSSN
+195 DRILFFRVNPSSN
-208 YPHGRSPL
+208 YPQGRSPL

-340 DGQSASSSLTANKQ
+340 DGQSASSSLTTNKQ

-369 EVINNDLIPDLF
+369 ELMNNDLIPDLF

-410 IQQLAATSTIPI
+410 IQQLSATSTIPI
-422 TPENTN
+422 TAENTH

-441 LDMSFEELTKL
+441 LDISFEELTKL
-452 RGYELG
+452 RGYDLG
-458 MQSRSGDGLAKG
+458 IQSRSGDGAKSPVG
-470 ASNGTSDSVA
+470 EGTA
-480 TSDTNASNLNKS
+480 TTSSGLDTNASNLNKN

>member
-1 MAKRQDNKGRS
+1 MA
-12 ERKQIAPELGNL
+12 
-24 GVSVDFRSIY
+24 
-34 EDSLKELQFPHSLKT
+34 
-49 FDQMSKSS
+49 KSS

-70 GQADFYVESYDQS
+70 GQADFYLDSYDQS
-83 DTHLSRKK
+83 DTHLNRKK
-91 FLEQCLFY
+91 FVEQCLFY

-104 FNQVVKDS
+104 FNQVVKDF
-112 LTSTQYGFSILE
+112 LTATQYGFSILE

-130 RYEEG
+130 RYTEG
-135 SLYDDGRIGIKYLP
+135 SLYDDGKIGIKYLP
-149 LRSQKSIEEF
+149 LRSQKSIEDF
-159 KYDDMNRELQA
+159 KYDDMNRELECVLQRI
-170 VVQTLTS
+170 S
-177 NGTRALNTLTKT
+177 TK
-189 AVNLPV
+189 NLLKPEEAFKKLPA
-195 DRILFFKVNPSSN
+195 DRIMLFKVNSSSN
-208 YPHGRSPL
+208 YPYGRSPL

-257 SDDPEDRLRVTKLK
+257 SDDPEDKARVFKLK
-271 QQMSRISTGEQAYII
+271 QQMSRVSSGEQTYVI

-340 DGQSASSSLTANKQ
+340 DGQSASSSLTTNKQ

-369 EVINNDLIPDLF
+369 EVINSDLIPDLF

-410 IQQLAATSTIPI
+410 IQQLSATSTIPI

-441 LDMSFEELTKL
+441 LDMSFEDLTKL
-452 RGYELG
+452 RGYDLG
-458 MQSRSGDGLAKG
+458 IQSRSGDGATAG
-470 ASNGTSDSVA
+470 ASNGTSTSVA
-480 TSDTNASNLNKS
+480 TADTNASNLNKN

>member
-1 MAKRQDNKGRS
+1 MATSQDKKGLV
-12 ERKQIAPELGNL
+12 APELGNL
-24 GVSVDFRSIY
+24 GVSVDFQSIY
-34 EDSLKELQFPHSLKT
+34 SDSLKELQFPYSLKT
-49 FDQMSKSS
+49 FDQMAKSS

-70 GQADFYVESYDQS
+70 GQADFYLDSYDQS

-91 FLEQCLFY
+91 FVEQCLFY

-104 FNQVVKDS
+104 FNQVVKDF
-112 LTSTQYGFSILE
+112 LTATQYGFSILE

-130 RYEEG
+130 RYTEG
-135 SLYDDGRIGIKYLP
+135 SLYDDGKIGIKYLP

-159 KYDDMNRELQA
+159 KYDDMNRELECVLQRI
-170 VVQTLTS
+170 S
-177 NGTRALNTLTKT
+177 TKNLLKPEE
-189 AVNLPV
+189 AFKKLPV
-195 DRILFFKVNPSSN
+195 DRIMLFKVNSSSN
-208 YPHGRSPL
+208 YPYGRSPL

-257 SDDPEDRLRVTKLK
+257 SDDPEDKARVFKLK
-271 QQMSRISTGEQAYII
+271 QQMSRVSSGEQTYVI

-340 DGQSASSSLTANKQ
+340 DGQSASSSLTTNKQ

-369 EVINNDLIPDLF
+369 EVINSDLIPDLF

-410 IQQLAATSTIPI
+410 IQQLSATSTIPI

-441 LDMSFEELTKL
+441 LDMSFEDLTKL
-452 RGYELG
+452 RGYDLG
-458 MQSRSGDGLAKG
+458 IQSRSGDGAAAG
-470 ASNGTSDSVA
+470 ASNGTSTSVA
-480 TSDTNASNLNKS
+480 AADTNASNLNKN

>member
-1 MAKRQDNKGRS
+1 MATSQDKKGLS
-12 ERKQIAPELGNL
+12 ERKHVAPELGNL
-24 GVSVDFRSIY
+24 GVSVDFQSIY
-34 EDSLKELQFPHSLKT
+34 SDSLKELQFPYSLKT
-49 FDQMSKSS
+49 FDQMAKSS

-70 GQADFYVESYDQS
+70 GQADFYLDSYDQS
-83 DTHLSRKK
+83 DTHLNRKK
-91 FLEQCLFY
+91 FVEQCLFY

-104 FNQVVKDS
+104 FNQVVKDF
-112 LTSTQYGFSILE
+112 LTATQYGFSILE

-130 RYEEG
+130 RYTEG
-135 SLYDDGRIGIKYLP
+135 SLYDDGKIGIKYLP
-149 LRSQKSIEEF
+149 LRSQKSIEDF
-159 KYDDMNRELQA
+159 KYDDMNRELKS

-177 NGTRALNTLTKT
+177 NGTGSLLTLKKT
-189 AVNLPV
+189 SVDLPA
-195 DRILFFKVNPSSN
+195 DRIMLFKVNSSSN
-208 YPHGRSPL
+208 YPYGRSPL

-257 SDDPEDRLRVTKLK
+257 SDDPEDKARVFKLK

-340 DGQSASSSLTANKQ
+340 DGQSASSSLTTNKQ

-369 EVINNDLIPDLF
+369 EVINSDLIPDLF

-410 IQQLAATSTIPI
+410 VQQLSATQTIPI
-422 TPENTN
+422 TAENTN

-441 LDMSFEELTKL
+441 LDISFDDLIKL
-452 RGYELG
+452 RGYGLDQ
-458 MQSRSGDGLAKG
+458 QSRSGDGLAKG
-470 ASNGTSDSVA
+470 SGNGTSDTVA
-480 TSDTNASNLNKS
+480 SADTNANNLNKN

>member
-1 MAKRQDNKGRS
+1 MATSQDKKGLV
-12 ERKQIAPELGNL
+12 APELGNL
-24 GVSVDFRSIY
+24 GVSVDFQSIY
-34 EDSLKELQFPHSLKT
+34 NESLKELQFPYSLKT
-49 FDQMSKSS
+49 FDQMAKSS

-70 GQADFYVESYDQS
+70 GQADFYLDSYDQT
-83 DTHLSRKK
+83 DTHLGRKK
-91 FLEQCLFY
+91 FVEQCLFY

-104 FNQVVKDS
+104 FNQVVKDF

-130 RYEEG
+130 RYSEG
-135 SLYDDGRIGIKYLP
+135 SLYDDGKIGIKYLP
-149 LRSQKSIEEF
+149 LRSQKSIDEF
-159 KYDDMNRELQA
+159 KYDDMNRELKS

-177 NGTRALNTLTKT
+177 NGTLDLRTLKRTT
-189 AVNLPV
+189 IELPA
-195 DRILFFKVNPSSN
+195 DRILFFRVNPSSN
-208 YPHGRSPL
+208 YPQGRSPL

-340 DGQSASSSLTANKQ
+340 DGQSASSSLTTNKQ

-369 EVINNDLIPDLF
+369 ELMNNDLIPDLF

-410 IQQLAATSTIPI
+410 IQQLSATSTIPI
-422 TPENTN
+422 TAENTN

-441 LDMSFEELTKL
+441 LDISFEELIKL
-452 RGYELG
+452 RGYNLDV
-458 MQSRSGDGLAKG
+458 QSRSGDGLAKG
-470 ASNGTSDSVA
+470 SGNGTSDSVA
-480 TSDTNASNLNKS
+480 TTDTNASNLNKN

>member
-1 MAKRQDNKGRS
+1 MAVSQDKKGLVS
-12 ERKQIAPELGNL
+12 PELGNL
-24 GVSVDFRSIY
+24 GVSVDFQSIY
-34 EDSLKELQFPHSLKT
+34 EDSLRELKFPYSLKT
-49 FDQMSKSS
+49 FDQMAKSS

-83 DTHLSRKK
+83 DTHLNRKK
-91 FLEQCLFY
+91 FLEQCLFH

-104 FNQVVKDS
+104 FNQVVKDA

-130 RYEEG
+130 RYSEG

-149 LRSQKSIEEF
+149 LRSQKSIEDF
-159 KYDDMNRELQA
+159 KYDDMNRELKS

-177 NGTRALNTLTKT
+177 NSTKSITTLKKT
-189 AVNLPV
+189 SVDLPV

-257 SDDPEDRLRVTKLK
+257 SDDPEDRIRVTKLK

-286 TPSDRYDQTEGAS
+286 TPSDRYDQSEGAS
-299 AQYDFK
+299 AQYDFR

-340 DGQSASSSLTANKQ
+340 DGQSASSSLTNNKQ

-381 ARNGWDI
+381 SRNGWDI
-388 TKTPKLKYDR
+388 TKTPKLRYDR

-410 IQQLAATSTIPI
+410 IQQLSATQTIPI
-422 TPENTN
+422 TAENTN
-428 YMAEVFGFPTRVP
+428 YMAEIFGFPTRVP
-441 LDMSFEELTKL
+441 LDIEFDELIKL
-452 RGYELG
+452 RGYGLD
-458 MQSRSGDGLAKG
+458 MQSRSGDGAKTAG
-470 ASNGTSDSVA
+470 EGTSKTPSGLDS
-480 TSDTNASNLNKS
+480 NANNLNKS

>member
-1 MAKRQDNKGRS
+1 MATSQDKKGLV
-12 ERKQIAPELGNL
+12 APELGNL
-24 GVSVDFRSIY
+24 GVSVDFQSIY
-34 EDSLKELQFPHSLKT
+34 SDSLKELQFPYSLKT
-49 FDQMSKSS
+49 FDQMAKSS

-70 GQADFYVESYDQS
+70 GQADFYLDSYDQS

-91 FLEQCLFY
+91 FVEQCLFY

-104 FNQVVKDS
+104 FNQVVKDF
-112 LTSTQYGFSILE
+112 LTATQYGFSILE

-130 RYEEG
+130 RYTEG
-135 SLYDDGRIGIKYLP
+135 SLYDDGKIGIKYLP
-149 LRSQKSIEEF
+149 LRSQKSIEDF
-159 KYDDMNRELQA
+159 KYDDMNRELECVLQRI
-170 VVQTLTS
+170 S
-177 NGTRALNTLTKT
+177 TK
-189 AVNLPV
+189 NLLKPEEAFKKLPA
-195 DRILFFKVNPSSN
+195 DRIMLFKVNSSSN
-208 YPHGRSPL
+208 YPYGRSPL

-257 SDDPEDRLRVTKLK
+257 SDDPEDKARVFKLK
-271 QQMSRISTGEQAYII
+271 QQMSRVSSGEQTYVI

-340 DGQSASSSLTANKQ
+340 DGQSASSSLTTNKQ

-369 EVINNDLIPDLF
+369 EVINSDLIPDLF

-410 IQQLAATSTIPI
+410 IQQLSATSTIPI

-441 LDMSFEELTKL
+441 LDMSFEDLTKL
-452 RGYELG
+452 RGYDLG
-458 MQSRSGDGLAKG
+458 IQSRSGDGAAAG
-470 ASNGTSDSVA
+470 ASNGTSTSVA
-480 TSDTNASNLNKS
+480 AADTNASNLNKN